1 MSNFLL
7 SLLFSLGV
15 GAWVYGKSQRR
26 NGGLTQQSL
35 VAAGIVGF
43 MAFIVF
49 FTVVVTIL

>member
-7 SLLFSLGV
+7 SLLFGLGV

-26 NGGLTQQSL
+26 NGGLSQQSL
-35 VAAGIVGF
+35 IAAAMVGF
-43 MAFIVF
+43 FAFVVF